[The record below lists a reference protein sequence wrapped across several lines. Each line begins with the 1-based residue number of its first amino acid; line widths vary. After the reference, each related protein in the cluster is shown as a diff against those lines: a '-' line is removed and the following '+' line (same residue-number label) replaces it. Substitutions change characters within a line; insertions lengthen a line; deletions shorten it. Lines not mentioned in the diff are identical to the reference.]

1 MCIFQVI
8 NSIDS
13 NGGYSTVLFGILIQG
28 QNTSHNHFSKEST
41 TLSKNTKKANT
52 TPLHAFHC
60 FVTFHS
66 MSLTWLPPQNHLVHM
81 WHIRQSSSDRSY
93 IAGISNYSNIH
104 NFHGTTRSFM
114 LKKAMVGTSNL
125 DKHID
130 NCRPIIIDILKS
142 LVQVLSSVCCSIYE
156 ATLLKAIFTK
166 AFYGYFRIE
175 KLLGWDL
182 ITDIGHP
189 VQLQDITFSN

>member
-66 MSLTWLPPQNHLVHM
+66 LSLTWLPLKNHLVHM

-125 DKHID
+125 D
-130 NCRPIIIDILKS
+130 RQL
-142 LVQVLSSVCCSIYE
+142 QAYYYWYFEELSSSLIIG
-156 ATLLKAIFTK
+156 LLLNLWSNFVKSHLYKSFLW
-166 AFYGYFRIE
+166 
-175 KLLGWDL
+175 LL
-182 ITDIGHP
+182 
-189 VQLQDITFSN
+189 